1 MTTTGWAPFRH
12 STNDARIVVKLPSYT
27 DGDPSLA
34 RCVLDGYDIKGQIE
48 TFICFW
54 APYMGCQAVARSDV
68 INKHHMHPIM
78 TCGISCVDKTLNKS
92 FYHLG
97 ICIAKHPG
105 YFVIIPVLLTLLC
118 MTGYQQLKY
127 QIDPEYLFSPING
140 EGKAERAIV
149 EQYFKVNYTH
159 RFNVGRITRPGR
171 FGRVIVIPKD
181 GDENMLRREVFMELR
196 ILDNLIQNATT
207 FYDGDRFTYKD
218 NCARWEN
225 ECFEN
230 DILNLDALM
239 DDIESGQL
247 NLTFPIMFNPVTW
260 DAHAFPV
267 FFGGTKLTEDNYII
281 SVPAIQL
288 VYFVTAD
295 TKRQDAKGAEW
306 EETFLR
312 VVGKA
317 ETTGLFKHISV
328 SYFASRTLDHELEK
342 NTKTVVPYF
351 SSTFLLMGLFSVIT
365 CMMGDAVRSKPFLG
379 LMGNISAIMA
389 TLAAFGLAMY
399 CGIEFIGINLA
410 APFLMI
416 GIGIDDTF
424 VMLAGWRR
432 TPAKMPVHERMG
444 HMMSEAAVSITI
456 TSVTDFISF
465 LIGIISPFRS
475 VKIFCTYSVFAVCFT
490 FIWHITF
497 FAACMAI
504 SGYRERKNLHAI
516 FGCKVK
522 PLSVAIKE
530 KRNFL
535 YKAIMAG
542 GINHSDPDNPI
553 DNKDHMLMAFFKD
566 KLARVINNKWCKIII
581 ILAFATYLAG
591 ACYGVTQIK
600 EGLER
605 RKLSREDSYSV
616 EFFDREDDYYRE
628 FPYRMQ
634 VIIAG
639 VYNYSDPLV
648 QEQMENLTSTLE
660 HTSYVTSSLYT
671 ESWLRSF
678 LSFMERN
685 NDYLNET
692 IDDEQS
698 FIDAVKEHWLFPGNP
713 FSLDVRLNDDD
724 TQIIASRFLIQAVN
738 ITDTNHEKEM
748 VRDLRKICKDSPLN
762 ASIFHPYF
770 VFFDQF
776 ELVRPVSLQAMVI
789 GAIIMM
795 IISFV
800 FIPNILCSLW
810 VAFSVISIE
819 LGVAGYMALWDVNL
833 DSISMINLIMCI
845 GFSVDFTAHIC
856 YTYMSSKKRS
866 PKARVREALH
876 SLGLPIVQGSSS
888 TILGIIALL
897 LAQSYIFLVF
907 FKMVFLVIFFGAMHG
922 LFLLPVLLSLFGP
935 GSWLTWTGRDDGSE
949 DDMDDSVD
957 DMKMAHVM
965 EKPFAQS
972 YYMQYPSMGLNGP
985 YAYGSKGFLGAPYKA
1000 YGGDEKD
1007 QGLGTSGEDSSE
1019 SSSSR
1024 SQRRQQLAANK
1035 EAEEDEEAAQ
1045 TRRRYEKGWR
1055 HSSYQNIY
1063 GVGAQ
1068 FQPQPDLYG
1077 QQVSAAEWRE
1087 RLDAHEQHHQ
1097 QRNSS
1102 KQRRHAHENYD
1113 RELMQQQQQQQQ
1125 QRTRRNSHGDV
1136 IDITPSSSLD
1146 ERMKRQY
1153 QLALSQAAGNNSGDD
1168 DSSSYRH
1175 QPEAIVPSASSST
1188 KRYHRRR
1195 SSEDS
1200 TRYHQHQHQ
1209 QRWPANIEERR
1220 NRNRTQSPSQRH
1232 SHSETAVVVPA
1243 SFAPRSSSHHN
1254 LFQPSGKATHQQ
1266 QQPPTYQYGDY

>member
-1 MTTTGWAPFRH
+1 
-12 STNDARIVVKLPSYT
+12 
-27 DGDPSLA
+27 
-34 RCVLDGYDIKGQIE
+34 
-48 TFICFW
+48 
-54 APYMGCQAVARSDV
+54 
-68 INKHHMHPIM
+68 M

-97 ICIAKHPG
+97 VCIAKHPG
-105 YFVIIPVLLTLLC
+105 YFIIIPVLLTLLC
-118 MTGYQQLKY
+118 ITGYQQLKY
-127 QIDPEYLFSPING
+127 QIDPEYLFSPIAG
-140 EGKAERAIV
+140 EGKTERAIV

-171 FGRVIVIPKD
+171 FGRVIVITKD
-181 GDENMLRREVFMELR
+181 GDDNMIRREVFQELR
-196 ILDNLIQNATT
+196 QLDDIIQNATT
-207 FYDGDRFTYKD
+207 TYDGDTYTYKD
-218 NCARWEN
+218 NCARWES

-239 DDIESGQL
+239 DDIEAGQL
-247 NLTFPIMFNPVTW
+247 NLTFPFMFNPVTW
-260 DAHAFPV
+260 DAHLFPV
-267 FFGGTKLTEDNYII
+267 FFGGTKLTEDNLVI

-306 EETFLR
+306 EETFLK
-312 VVGKA
+312 VVGEA
-317 ETTGLFKHISV
+317 EDSGRFKHISV

-379 LMGNISAIMA
+379 LMGNVSAIMA

-432 TPAKMPVHERMG
+432 TKSKMPVPERMG

-475 VKIFCTYSVFAVCFT
+475 VRIFCTYSVFAVCFT
-490 FIWHITF
+490 FLWHITF

-504 SGYRERKNLHAI
+504 SGYRERRNLHSI
-516 FGCKVK
+516 FGCRVQ
-522 PLSVAIKE
+522 PMSVAIKE

-535 YKAIMAG
+535 YKAVMAG
-542 GINHSDPDNPI
+542 GIDPKDPDNPV

-566 KLARVINNKWCKIII
+566 NLAAVINNKWCKIII

-591 ACYGVTQIK
+591 ACYGITQIK

-639 VYNYSDPLV
+639 PLNYSDPIV
-648 QEQMENLTSTLE
+648 QEQVENLTSTLE
-660 HTSYVTSSLYT
+660 HTSYVTSRRYT

-678 LSFMERN
+678 LSFLERN
-685 NDYLNET
+685 NELLNVT
-692 IDDEQS
+692 VDDEQT
-698 FIDAVKEHWLFPGNP
+698 FIEAVKEHWLFPGNP
-713 FSLDVRLNDDD
+713 FSLDVRFNDDE

-789 GAIIMM
+789 GAVIMM
-795 IISFV
+795 IISFI

-856 YTYMSSKKRS
+856 YTYMSSKKRN

-888 TILGIIALL
+888 TILGIVALL

-935 GSWLTWTGRDDGSE
+935 GSCLTWTGRDDGSE
-949 DDMDDSVD
+949 DDVDDSLD
-957 DMKMAHVM
+957 ERQQ
-965 EKPFAQS
+965 EKPFSQS
-972 YYMQYPSMGLNGP
+972 YYMQYPTMGINGP
-985 YAYGSKGFLGAPYKA
+985 YSSKGFLGAPYKA
-1000 YGGDEKD
+1000 YGVDEKD
-1007 QGLGTSGEDSSE
+1007 LGLGTSGEDSSE

-1024 SQRRQQLAANK
+1024 SQRRHQQAAA
-1035 EAEEDEEAAQ
+1035 AEEEAVIRESP
-1045 TRRRYEKGWR
+1045 RRRYEEGWR
-1055 HSSYQNIY
+1055 RSSYQNIY
-1063 GVGAQ
+1063 GAQGANQ
-1068 FQPQPDLYG
+1068 FQAQPDLYG
-1077 QQVSAAEWRE
+1077 QQVSAAEWRQ
-1087 RLDAHEQHHQ
+1087 RLDAHEQQ
-1097 QRNSS
+1097 QRHRQG
-1102 KQRRHAHENYD
+1102 QRRGPYENYHLD
-1113 RELMQQQQQQQQ
+1113 MEMDMQ
-1125 QRTRRNSHGDV
+1125 RARRNSHGDV
-1136 IDITPSSSLD
+1136 IDLHGTPNSSAD
-1146 ERMKRQY
+1146 ERLRRPRE
-1153 QLALSQAAGNNSGDD
+1153 QLSAGSGDD
-1168 DSSSYRH
+1168 SSYGQQH
-1175 QPEAIVPSASSST
+1175 GTPPPASGSVPPA

-1200 TRYHQHQHQ
+1200 TTRH

-1220 NRNRTQSPSQRH
+1220 ARRTHSPAQHRP
-1232 SHSETAVVVPA
+1232 ETATP
-1243 SFAPRSSSHHN
+1243 SFAYRSSSHHN
-1254 LFQPSGKATHQQ
+1254 LYQPNGKGSK
-1266 QQPPTYQYGDY
+1266 QPPTYQYGDYYH

>member
-1 MTTTGWAPFRH
+1 
-12 STNDARIVVKLPSYT
+12 
-27 DGDPSLA
+27 
-34 RCVLDGYDIKGQIE
+34 
-48 TFICFW
+48 
-54 APYMGCQAVARSDV
+54 
-68 INKHHMHPIM
+68 M

-105 YFVIIPVLLTLLC
+105 YFVIIPVMITLLC

-196 ILDNLIQNATT
+196 MLDNLIQNATT
-207 FYDGDRFTYKD
+207 TYDGDTFTYKD

-230 DILNLDALM
+230 DILNLDVLM

-247 NLTFPIMFNPVTW
+247 NLSFPIMFNPVTW

-317 ETTGLFKHISV
+317 EETGTFKHISV

-351 SSTFLLMGLFSVIT
+351 SSTFLLMGLFSIIT
-365 CMMGDAVRSKPFLG
+365 CMMGDAVRSKPWLG
-379 LMGNISAIMA
+379 MMGNVSAIMA

-432 TPAKMPVHERMG
+432 TPAKMPVHERMA

-490 FIWHITF
+490 FMWHITF

-516 FGCKVK
+516 FGCKVQ
-522 PLSVAIKE
+522 PMSVAIKE
-530 KRNFL
+530 KRNYF

-542 GINHSDPDNPI
+542 GIDPKDPDNPI
-553 DNKDHMLMAFFKD
+553 DNKDHMFMAFFKD
-566 KLARVINNKWCKIII
+566 RLAAVINNKWCKAII
-581 ILAFATYLAG
+581 ILAFASYLAG

-605 RKLSREDSYSV
+605 RKLSRADSYSV

-634 VIIAG
+634 VIVAG
-639 VYNYSDPLV
+639 ALNYSDPEI
-648 QEQMENLTSTLE
+648 QYHFENLTRTLE

-678 LSFMERN
+678 LSFIDRN
-685 NDYLNET
+685 NDYLNTT
-692 IDDEQS
+692 IDDEAD

-713 FSLDVRLNDDD
+713 FSLDVKFNEDES
-724 TQIIASRFLIQAVN
+724 QIIASRFLIQAVN

-795 IISFV
+795 IISFI

-935 GSWLTWTGRDDGSE
+935 GSWQTWTGRDDGSDAE
-949 DDMDDSVD
+949 VDDSLT
-957 DMKMAHVM
+957 DMKLAHVL

-972 YYMQYPSMGLNGP
+972 YYMQYPSMGP
-985 YAYGSKGFLGAPYKA
+985 YGSKGFLGAPYKA
-1000 YGGDEKD
+1000 YGVDEKD

-1024 SQRRQQLAANK
+1024 SQRRQQQLADNNAPVT
-1035 EAEEDEEAAQ
+1035 EQ
-1045 TRRRYEKGWR
+1045 PPRRYEDPWR
-1055 HSSYQNIY
+1055 RSSYQNIDMY
-1063 GVGAQ
+1063 GSTGAAQ
-1068 FQPQPDLYG
+1068 FKPQTDLYG
-1077 QQVSAAEWRE
+1077 LQLSAAEWRQ
-1087 RLDAHEQHHQ
+1087 RLDAHEQLH
-1097 QRNSS
+1097 QRN
-1102 KQRRHAHENYD
+1102 KQRRSQVYD
-1113 RELMQQQQQQQQ
+1113 RDMQ
-1125 QRTRRNSHGDV
+1125 RVRHNSHGDV
-1136 IDITPSSSLD
+1136 IELHTPTPHSSLD
-1146 ERMKRQY
+1146 ERMRRQY
-1153 QLALSQAAGNNSGDD
+1153 MQAQLSAGSGDESTYRQQLD
-1168 DSSSYRH
+1168 ASILRARDSSPLAM
-1175 QPEAIVPSASSST
+1175 QVPAG

-1200 TRYHQHQHQ
+1200 TRYHQ
-1209 QRWPANIEERR
+1209 RWPANIEERR
-1220 NRNRTQSPSQRH
+1220 ARRTQSPSQRH
-1232 SHSETAVVVPA
+1232 SHSYIETAAVPA
-1243 SFAPRSSSHHN
+1243 RFAHRSISHHN
-1254 LFQPSGKATHQQ
+1254 LYQPNSLKHQQQQQHQ

>member
-1 MTTTGWAPFRH
+1 
-12 STNDARIVVKLPSYT
+12 
-27 DGDPSLA
+27 
-34 RCVLDGYDIKGQIE
+34 
-48 TFICFW
+48 
-54 APYMGCQAVARSDV
+54 
-68 INKHHMHPIM
+68 M

-97 ICIAKHPG
+97 ISIAKHPG
-105 YFVIIPVLLTLLC
+105 YFIIIPVLLTLLC

-127 QIDPEYLFSPING
+127 QIDPEYLFSPIAG
-140 EGKAERAIV
+140 EGKTERAIV

-171 FGRVIVIPKD
+171 FGRVIVITKD
-181 GDENMLRREVFMELR
+181 GDKNMIRREVFQELR
-196 ILDNLIQNATT
+196 QLDNIIQNATT
-207 FYDGDRFTYKD
+207 TYDGDTYTYKD

-239 DDIESGQL
+239 DDIEAGQL
-247 NLTFPIMFNPVTW
+247 NLTFPFMFNPVTW
-260 DAHAFPV
+260 DAHLFPV
-267 FFGGTKLTEDNYII
+267 FFGGTKLTEDNYVI

-312 VVGKA
+312 VVGNA
-317 ETTGLFKHISV
+317 ENSGQFKHISV

-351 SSTFLLMGLFSVIT
+351 SSTFLMMGLFSIIT

-379 LMGNISAIMA
+379 LMGNVSAIMA

-432 TPAKMPVHERMG
+432 TKSKMPVAERMG
-444 HMMSEAAVSITI
+444 LMMSEAAVSITI

-475 VKIFCTYSVFAVCFT
+475 VRIFCTYSVFAVCFT
-490 FIWHITF
+490 FLWHITF

-504 SGYRERKNLHAI
+504 SGYREQKNLHSI
-516 FGCKVK
+516 FGCRVL
-522 PLSVAIKE
+522 PMSIAIKE
-530 KRNFL
+530 NRNFL
-535 YKAIMAG
+535 YKAVMAG
-542 GINHSDPDNPI
+542 GIDTNDPDNPI

-566 KLARVINNKWCKIII
+566 KMAAVINNKWCKAII
-581 ILAFATYLAG
+581 ILAFASYLVG
-591 ACYGVTQIK
+591 ACYGITQIK

-639 VYNYSDPLV
+639 PLNYSDPLV
-648 QEQMENLTSTLE
+648 QEQVENLTSTLE
-660 HTSYVTSSLYT
+660 HTSYVTSRRYT

-678 LSFMERN
+678 LSFLDRN
-685 NDYLNET
+685 NELLNVT
-692 IDDEQS
+692 IDDEQT

-713 FSLDVRLNDDD
+713 FSLDVRFNKDE

-748 VRDLRKICKDSPLN
+748 VRDLRQICKDSPLN

-876 SLGLPIVQGSSS
+876 SLGLPIIQGSSS
-888 TILGIIALL
+888 TILGIVALL

-935 GSWLTWTGRDDGSE
+935 GSCLTWTGKDDGSDAE
-949 DDMDDSVD
+949 VD
-957 DMKMAHVM
+957 DGTKDRQL
-965 EKPFAQS
+965 EKPFSQS
-972 YYMQYPSMGLNGP
+972 YYMQYPTIGINGP
-985 YAYGSKGFLGAPYKA
+985 YGSKGFLGAPYKA
-1000 YGGDEKD
+1000 YGVDEKD
-1007 QGLGTSGEDSSE
+1007 LGLGTSGEDSSE

-1024 SQRRQQLAANK
+1024 SQHRQQVAAT
-1035 EAEEDEEAAQ
+1035 EEEVVVRESAP
-1045 TRRRYEKGWR
+1045 RRYDDGWR
-1055 HSSYQNIY
+1055 RSSYQNIY
-1063 GVGAQ
+1063 GQGATQ
-1068 FQPQPDLYG
+1068 FQAQPDLYG
-1077 QQVSAAEWRE
+1077 KQVSATEWRQ
-1087 RLDAHEQHHQ
+1087 RLDTHE
-1097 QRNSS
+1097 
-1102 KQRRHAHENYD
+1102 
-1113 RELMQQQQQQQQ
+1113 QQ
-1125 QRTRRNSHGDV
+1125 QRQRQRRSPYENYHQDVAIDMQRARRNSHGDV
-1136 IDITPSSSLD
+1136 IDLHGTPNSSVE
-1146 ERMKRQY
+1146 ERFRRRGE
-1153 QLALSQAAGNNSGDD
+1153 AFSAASGDD
-1168 DSSSYRH
+1168 SSYRH
-1175 QPEAIVPSASSST
+1175 QQVMAMPNAGSPPSA

-1200 TRYHQHQHQ
+1200 TSRH

-1220 NRNRTQSPSQRH
+1220 ARRAYSPAHNRP
-1232 SHSETAVVVPA
+1232 ETFSTSYAY
-1243 SFAPRSSSHHN
+1243 RSSSHHN
-1254 LFQPSGKATHQQ
+1254 LYQPNGKSSKY
-1266 QQPPTYQYGDY
+1266 PPTYQYGDYYH

>member
-1 MTTTGWAPFRH
+1 MP
-12 STNDARIVVKLPSYT
+12 
-27 DGDPSLA
+27 
-34 RCVLDGYDIKGQIE
+34 
-48 TFICFW
+48 
-54 APYMGCQAVARSDV
+54 
-68 INKHHMHPIM
+68 
-78 TCGISCVDKTLNKS
+78 CGISCVDKTLNKS

-105 YFVIIPVLLTLLC
+105 YFIIIPVLLTLLC

-127 QIDPEYLFSPING
+127 QIDPEYLFSPIAG
-140 EGKAERAIV
+140 EGKTERAIV

-171 FGRVIVIPKD
+171 FGRVIVITKD
-181 GDENMLRREVFMELR
+181 GDENMIRREVFQELR
-196 ILDNLIQNATT
+196 QLDNIIQNATT
-207 FYDGDRFTYKD
+207 TYDGDTYTYKD

-239 DDIESGQL
+239 DDIEAGQL
-247 NLTFPIMFNPVTW
+247 NLTFPFMFNPVTW
-260 DAHAFPV
+260 DAHLFPV
-267 FFGGTKLTEDNYII
+267 FFGGTKLTEDNYVI

-312 VVGKA
+312 VVGNA
-317 ETTGLFKHISV
+317 ENSGQFKHISV

-351 SSTFLLMGLFSVIT
+351 SSTFLLMGLFSIIT
-365 CMMGDAVRSKPFLG
+365 CMMGDSVRSKPFLG
-379 LMGNISAIMA
+379 LMGNVSAIMA

-432 TPAKMPVHERMG
+432 TKAKMPVAERMG
-444 HMMSEAAVSITI
+444 LMMSEAAVSITI

-475 VKIFCTYSVFAVCFT
+475 VRIFCTYSVFAVCFT
-490 FIWHITF
+490 FLWHITF

-504 SGYRERKNLHAI
+504 SGYRERKNLHSI
-516 FGCKVK
+516 FGCRVQ
-522 PLSVAIKE
+522 PMSVAIKE

-542 GINHSDPDNPI
+542 GIDANDPDNPI

-566 KLARVINNKWCKIII
+566 KMAAVINNKWCKAII
-581 ILAFATYLAG
+581 ILAFASYLVG
-591 ACYGVTQIK
+591 ACYGITQIK

-639 VYNYSDPLV
+639 PLNYSDPLV
-648 QEQMENLTSTLE
+648 QEQVENLTSTLE
-660 HTSYVTSSLYT
+660 HTSYVTSRRYT

-678 LSFMERN
+678 LSFLERN
-685 NDYLNET
+685 NELLNVT
-692 IDDEQS
+692 VDDEQT

-713 FSLDVRLNDDD
+713 FSLDVRFNEDE

-748 VRDLRKICKDSPLN
+748 VRDLRQICKDSPLN

-876 SLGLPIVQGSSS
+876 SLGLPIIQGSSS
-888 TILGIIALL
+888 TILGIVALL

-935 GSWLTWTGRDDGSE
+935 GSCLTWTGKDDGSDAE
-949 DDMDDSVD
+949 VDEGLDDRQL
-957 DMKMAHVM
+957 
-965 EKPFAQS
+965 EKPFSQS
-972 YYMQYPSMGLNGP
+972 YYMQYPSIGINGP
-985 YAYGSKGFLGAPYKA
+985 YGSKGFLGAPYKA
-1000 YGGDEKD
+1000 YGVDEKD
-1007 QGLGTSGEDSSE
+1007 LGLGTSGEDSSE

-1024 SQRRQQLAANK
+1024 SQHRQQAA
-1035 EAEEDEEAAQ
+1035 ATEEEVVVRESP
-1045 TRRRYEKGWR
+1045 TRRYDDGWR
-1055 HSSYQNIY
+1055 RSSYQNIY
-1063 GVGAQ
+1063 GQGAAQ
-1068 FQPQPDLYG
+1068 FQAQPDLYG
-1077 QQVSAAEWRE
+1077 KQVSATEWRQ
-1087 RLDAHEQHHQ
+1087 RLDSHE
-1097 QRNSS
+1097 
-1102 KQRRHAHENYD
+1102 
-1113 RELMQQQQQQQQ
+1113 QQ
-1125 QRTRRNSHGDV
+1125 QRQRQRRSPFENYRQDVEIDMQRARRNSHGDV
-1136 IDITPSSSLD
+1136 IDLHGTPNSSVE
-1146 ERMKRQY
+1146 ERFRRRGEPFS
-1153 QLALSQAAGNNSGDD
+1153 AESGDD
-1168 DSSSYRH
+1168 SSYRH
-1175 QPEAIVPSASSST
+1175 QQIMAMPAAGSAPSA

-1200 TRYHQHQHQ
+1200 TSRH

-1220 NRNRTQSPSQRH
+1220 ARRAHSPAHNRP
-1232 SHSETAVVVPA
+1232 ETALTSYA
-1243 SFAPRSSSHHN
+1243 YRSSSHHN
-1254 LFQPSGKATHQQ
+1254 LYQPNGKSSKY
-1266 QQPPTYQYGDY
+1266 PPTYQYGDYYH

>member
-1 MTTTGWAPFRH
+1 M
-12 STNDARIVVKLPSYT
+12 
-27 DGDPSLA
+27 
-34 RCVLDGYDIKGQIE
+34 RC
-48 TFICFW
+48 
-54 APYMGCQAVARSDV
+54 GC
-68 INKHHMHPIM
+68 IYW
-78 TCGISCVDKTLNKS
+78 VDKMLNTS

-97 ICIAKHPG
+97 VLIAKHPG
-105 YFVIIPVLLTLLC
+105 YFFIIPVLLTMLC

-149 EQYFKVNYTH
+149 EKYFKVNYTH

-181 GDENMLRREVFMELR
+181 GNDNMIRREIFQELR
-196 ILDNLIQNATT
+196 HLDDLIQNATVEYEGET
-207 FYDGDRFTYKD
+207 FTYKD
-218 NCARWEN
+218 TCARWEN
-225 ECFEN
+225 ECFSN
-230 DILNLDALM
+230 DILNLDFIM
-239 DDIESGQL
+239 DDIESGEL

-267 FFGGTKLTEDNYII
+267 FFGGTKLTEDNII
-281 SVPAIQL
+281 VSVPAIQL

-306 EETFLR
+306 EETFLK

-317 ETTGLFKHISV
+317 QNTGVFTHISV

-342 NTKTVVPYF
+342 NTRTVVPYF
-351 SSTFLLMGLFSVIT
+351 GSTFALMALFSVIT

-379 LMGNISAIMA
+379 LLGNISAIMA
-389 TLAAFGLAMY
+389 TCAAFGLAMY

-424 VMLAGWRR
+424 VMLAAWRR
-432 TPAKMPVHERMG
+432 TPVKMPVPERMG

-456 TSVTDFISF
+456 TSLTDLFSF
-465 LIGIISPFRS
+465 WIGIISPFRS
-475 VKIFCTYSVFAVCFT
+475 VQIFCTYSVFAVVFT
-490 FIWHITF
+490 FVWHITF

-504 SGYRERKNLHAI
+504 SGYRERHNLHAI
-516 FGCKVK
+516 FGCKVQAM
-522 PLSVAIKE
+522 SVAIKE

-542 GINHSDPDNPI
+542 GINRDDPDNPI
-553 DNKDHMLMAFFKD
+553 DNKDHMFMAFFKD
-566 KLARVINNKWCKIII
+566 YLAAVINNKWCKIFI
-581 ILAFATYLAG
+581 ILIFATYLAG

-605 RKLSREDSYSV
+605 RKLSKADSYSV
-616 EFFDREDDYYRE
+616 EFFDREDEYYRE

-634 VIIAG
+634 VIITG
-639 VYNYSDPLV
+639 DLNYSDPMV
-648 QEQMENLTSTLE
+648 QDQIEELTRTLE
-660 HTSYVTSSLYT
+660 NTSYVTSSLYT
-671 ESWLRSF
+671 ESWIRSF
-678 LSFMERN
+678 RSFVDRN
-685 NDYLNET
+685 NDYLNIS

-713 FSLDVRLNDDD
+713 FSLDVKFNENETR
-724 TQIIASRFLIQAVN
+724 IIASRFLIQAVN

-748 VRDLRKICKDSPLN
+748 VRDLRKICKESPLN

-776 ELVRPVSLQAMVI
+776 ELVRPTSLQSMIV

-795 IISFV
+795 IISFI

-810 VAFSVISIE
+810 VAFSIISIE

-876 SLGLPIVQGSSS
+876 SLGLPILQGSSS

-935 GSWLTWTGRDDGSE
+935 GSWQTWSGTDLGDDNDEISDIE
-949 DDMDDSVD
+949 SPMKLSSMD
-957 DMKMAHVM
+957 KLN
-965 EKPFAQS
+965 S
-972 YYMQYPSMGLNGP
+972 YYLQQHTPLGLVAP
-985 YAYGSKGFLGAPYKA
+985 YGKGKGFLGAPYKA
-1000 YGGDEKD
+1000 YGDEKD
-1007 QGLGTSGEDSSE
+1007 LGIGTSGEDSSE

-1024 SQRRQQLAANK
+1024 SQRRQAL
-1035 EAEEDEEAAQ
+1035 EDEH
-1045 TRRRYEKGWR
+1045 TRRRYEEGWR
-1055 HSSYQNIY
+1055 RSSYTNLY
-1063 GVGAQ
+1063 TNSPSE
-1068 FQPQPDLYG
+1068 FQPHNELYTG
-1077 QQVSAAEWRE
+1077 PQVTAQEWRV
-1087 RLDAHEQHHQ
+1087 RLDDEQKVS
-1097 QRNSS
+1097 RKLSS
-1102 KQRRHAHENYD
+1102 LGLRAYDNYAADFMHMQRRQSAHGD
-1113 RELMQQQQQQQQ
+1113 
-1125 QRTRRNSHGDV
+1125 DV
-1136 IDITPSSSLD
+1136 IDMPVVTRAAAASAVCYTPPSSLD
-1146 ERMKRQY
+1146 ERSRRKYRSAV
-1153 QLALSQAAGNNSGDD
+1153 LHSAASGDE
-1168 DSSSYRH
+1168 SNYH
-1175 QPEAIVPSASSST
+1175 QKFSAAPSNAAA

-1200 TRYHQHQHQ
+1200 TRHY
-1209 QRWPANIEERR
+1209 QRWPPSNIEERCAR
-1220 NRNRTQSPSQRH
+1220 RYAINARDDATAYVPSHINYSNNAANSKAYRPH
-1232 SHSETAVVVPA
+1232 PPV
-1243 SFAPRSSSHHN
+1243 RSSSHHN
-1254 LFQPSGKATHQQ
+1254 LFYPNGIQH
-1266 QQPPTYQYGDY
+1266 PPTYQFGGYYYK

>member
-1 MTTTGWAPFRH
+1 M
-12 STNDARIVVKLPSYT
+12 
-27 DGDPSLA
+27 
-34 RCVLDGYDIKGQIE
+34 RC
-48 TFICFW
+48 
-54 APYMGCQAVARSDV
+54 
-68 INKHHMHPIM
+68 
-78 TCGISCVDKTLNKS
+78 TCIYWVDKMLNKS

-97 ICIAKHPG
+97 VLIAKHPG
-105 YFVIIPVLLTLLC
+105 YFIIIPVLLTMLC

-140 EGKAERAIV
+140 EGKAERAVV
-149 EQYFKVNYTH
+149 ENYFKVNYTH

-181 GDENMLRREVFMELR
+181 GNDNMLRRETFQELR
-196 ILDNLIQNATT
+196 HLDDLIQNATVE
-207 FYDGDRFTYKD
+207 YEGEIFTYKD
-218 NCARWEN
+218 ACARWEN
-225 ECFEN
+225 ECFQN
-230 DILNLDALM
+230 DILNLDFIM
-239 DDIESGQL
+239 DDIESGEL

-267 FFGGTKLTEDNYII
+267 FFGGTKLTEDNIII

-306 EETFLR
+306 EETFLK

-317 ETTGLFKHISV
+317 ENSGAFKHISV

-342 NTKTVVPYF
+342 NTRAVVPYF
-351 SSTFLLMGLFSVIT
+351 SSTFALMALFSVIT
-365 CMMGDAVRSKPFLG
+365 CMMGDAVRSKPWLG

-389 TLAAFGLAMY
+389 TCAAFGLAMY

-432 TPAKMPVHERMG
+432 TPAKMPVAERMG

-456 TSVTDFISF
+456 TSLTDLFSF
-465 LIGIISPFRS
+465 WIGIISPFRS
-475 VKIFCTYSVFAVCFT
+475 VQIFCTYSVFAVVFT
-490 FIWHITF
+490 FVWHITF

-504 SGYRERKNLHAI
+504 SGYRERHNLHAI
-516 FGCKVK
+516 FGCKVQAM
-522 PLSVAIKE
+522 SVAIKE

-542 GINHSDPDNPI
+542 GINRDDPDNPI
-553 DNKDHMLMAFFKD
+553 DNKDHMFMAFFKD
-566 KLARVINNKWCKIII
+566 HLAAVINNKWCKMLI
-581 ILAFATYLAG
+581 ILIFATYLAG
-591 ACYGVTQIK
+591 ACYGLTQIK

-605 RKLSREDSYSV
+605 RKLSKADSYSV
-616 EFFDREDDYYRE
+616 EFFDREDEYYRE

-634 VIIAG
+634 VIITG
-639 VYNYSDPLV
+639 DLNYSDPIV
-648 QEQMENLTSTLE
+648 QDQIEELTRTLE
-660 HTSYVTSSLYT
+660 NTSYVTSSLYT
-671 ESWLRSF
+671 ESWIRSF
-678 LSFMERN
+678 RSFVDRN
-685 NDYLNET
+685 NDYLNLT

-713 FSLDVRLNDDD
+713 FSLDVKFNEDETR
-724 TQIIASRFLIQAVN
+724 IIASRFLIQAVN

-776 ELVRPVSLQAMVI
+776 ELVRPTSIQSMIV
-789 GAIIMM
+789 GALIMM
-795 IISFV
+795 IISFI

-810 VAFSVISIE
+810 VAFSIISIE

-876 SLGLPIVQGSSS
+876 SLGLPIVQGSTS

-935 GSWLTWTGRDDGSE
+935 GSWQTWSGT
-949 DDMDDSVD
+949 DMGDENDEITDVESP
-957 DMKMAHVM
+957 MKLSSMD
-965 EKPFAQS
+965 KLNS
-972 YYMQYPSMGLNGP
+972 YYLQQHTPLGLPMP
-985 YAYGSKGFLGAPYKA
+985 YSTGKGFLGAPYKA
-1000 YGGDEKD
+1000 YGDEKD
-1007 QGLGTSGEDSSE
+1007 LGIGTSGEDSSE

-1024 SQRRQQLAANK
+1024 SQRRQAL
-1035 EAEEDEEAAQ
+1035 EDEH
-1045 TRRRYEKGWR
+1045 TRRRYEEGWR
-1055 HSSYQNIY
+1055 RSSYHNLYTNSQS
-1063 GVGAQ
+1063 Q
-1068 FQPQPDLYG
+1068 FQPSADLYG
-1077 QQVSAAEWRE
+1077 QQVTAQEWRA
-1087 RLDAHEQHHQ
+1087 RLEDEQE
-1097 QRNSS
+1097 QRKRSVIGLRAYDNFAADFMHM
-1102 KQRRHAHENYD
+1102 QRRHAA
-1113 RELMQQQQQQQQ
+1113 
-1125 QRTRRNSHGDV
+1125 HGEDV
-1136 IDITPSSSLD
+1136 IDTPAARIDAAPYTPTSSLD
-1146 ERMKRQY
+1146 ERSRRKYRP
-1153 QLALSQAAGNNSGDD
+1153 AINAATAATNAPHSAGSGDD
-1168 DSSSYRH
+1168 SSYH
-1175 QPEAIVPSASSST
+1175 QRMSAPT
-1188 KRYHRRR
+1188 ATTTTAVKRYHRRR

-1200 TRYHQHQHQ
+1200 TRHY
-1209 QRWPANIEERR
+1209 QRWPPSNIEERYAR
-1220 NRNRTQSPSQRH
+1220 RYGNNNARDDS
-1232 SHSETAVVVPA
+1232 AAYAPA
-1243 SFAPRSSSHHN
+1243 HANSSSSAAAAANAYRPHPPMRSSSHHN
-1254 LFQPSGKATHQQ
+1254 LYYPNNVQH
-1266 QQPPTYQYGDY
+1266 PPTYQYGGAYYK

>member
-1 MTTTGWAPFRH
+1 
-12 STNDARIVVKLPSYT
+12 
-27 DGDPSLA
+27 
-34 RCVLDGYDIKGQIE
+34 
-48 TFICFW
+48 
-54 APYMGCQAVARSDV
+54 
-68 INKHHMHPIM
+68 M

-97 ICIAKHPG
+97 IKIANNPG
-105 YFVIIPVLLTLLC
+105 YFIIIPVLLTLLC

-127 QIDPEYLFSPING
+127 QIDPEYLFSPIAG
-140 EGKAERAIV
+140 EGKTERAIV

-171 FGRVIVIPKD
+171 FGRVIVITKD
-181 GDENMLRREVFMELR
+181 GDDDMIRREVFQELR
-196 ILDNLIQNATT
+196 TLDNLIQNATSN
-207 FYDGDRFTYKD
+207 YDGDTFTYKD
-218 NCARWEN
+218 TCARWEN

-239 DDIESGQL
+239 DDLEAGQL
-247 NLTFPIMFNPVTW
+247 NLTFPFMFNPVTW
-260 DAHAFPV
+260 DAHLFPV
-267 FFGGTKLTEDNYII
+267 FFGGTKLTEDNVVI

-295 TKRQDAKGAEW
+295 NKRQDAKGAEW

-312 VVGKA
+312 VVGNA
-317 ETTGLFKHISV
+317 EESGQFKHISV

-342 NTKTVVPYF
+342 NTQTVVPYF
-351 SSTFLLMGLFSVIT
+351 SSTFLLMGLFSIIT

-379 LMGNISAIMA
+379 LMGNVSAIMA

-432 TPAKMPVHERMG
+432 TKAKMPVAERMG

-475 VKIFCTYSVFAVCFT
+475 VRIFCTYSVFAVCFT
-490 FIWHITF
+490 FLWHITF

-504 SGYRERKNLHAI
+504 SGYRERKNLHSI
-516 FGCKVK
+516 FGCRVQ
-522 PLSVAIKE
+522 PMSVAIKE

-542 GINHSDPDNPI
+542 GIDSADPDNPI

-566 KLARVINNKWCKIII
+566 KMSAVINNKWCKIII
-581 ILAFATYLAG
+581 ILAFASYLVG
-591 ACYGVTQIK
+591 ACYGITQIK

-605 RKLSREDSYSV
+605 RKLSRADSYSV

-639 VYNYSDPLV
+639 PLNYSDPLV
-648 QEQMENLTSTLE
+648 QEQVENLTSTLE
-660 HTSYVTSSLYT
+660 HTSYVTSKRYT

-678 LSFMERN
+678 LSFLERN
-685 NDYLNET
+685 NELLNAT

-713 FSLDVRLNDDD
+713 FSLDVRFNDDD

-748 VRDLRKICKDSPLN
+748 VRDLRKICRDSPLN

-789 GAIIMM
+789 GALIMM
-795 IISFV
+795 IISFI

-876 SLGLPIVQGSSS
+876 SLGLPIIQGSSS
-888 TILGIIALL
+888 TILGIVALL

-907 FKMVFLVIFFGAMHG
+907 FKMVFLVVFFGAMHG

-935 GSWLTWTGRDDGSE
+935 GSCLTWTGQDDGS
-949 DDMDDSVD
+949 DDDVDDSLD
-957 DMKMAHVM
+957 ERKP
-965 EKPFAQS
+965 EKPFNQS
-972 YYMQYPSMGLNGP
+972 YYMQYPTMGINGP
-985 YAYGSKGFLGAPYKA
+985 YGSKGFLGAPYKA
-1000 YGGDEKD
+1000 YGVDEKD

-1024 SQRRQQLAANK
+1024 SQRRQQLANAA
-1035 EAEEDEEAAQ
+1035 AEEEAAQ
-1045 TRRRYEKGWR
+1045 DPRRRYEEGWR
-1055 HSSYQNIY
+1055 RSSYQNIY
-1063 GVGAQ
+1063 GPNASIIAGHVQAQ
-1068 FQPQPDLYG
+1068 FQAQPDLYG
-1077 QQVSAAEWRE
+1077 QQVSAAEWRQ
-1087 RLDAHEQHHQ
+1087 RLDAHEQ
-1097 QRNSS
+1097 QRGR
-1102 KQRRHAHENYD
+1102 QRRNPYENYD
-1113 RELMQQQQQQQQ
+1113 LDMQ
-1125 QRTRRNSHGDV
+1125 RARRNSHGDI
-1136 IDITPSSSLD
+1136 IDMQGTGTGTGPGTGTPNSSVD
-1146 ERMKRQY
+1146 ERLRRQY
-1153 QLALSQAAGNNSGDD
+1153 AQDRVLSGGSGDEG
-1168 DSSSYRH
+1168 SYRQ
-1175 QPEAIVPSASSST
+1175 QPGRDSPTLASPPVGNTSSA

-1200 TRYHQHQHQ
+1200 TRHH

-1220 NRNRTQSPSQRH
+1220 ARRTQSPAQRQP
-1232 SHSETAVVVPA
+1232 ETAPP
-1243 SFAPRSSSHHN
+1243 SFAYRSSSHHN
-1254 LFQPSGKATHQQ
+1254 LYQPHKNGRAAK
-1266 QQPPTYQYGDY
+1266 QPPTYQYGDYYH

>member
-1 MTTTGWAPFRH
+1 
-12 STNDARIVVKLPSYT
+12 
-27 DGDPSLA
+27 
-34 RCVLDGYDIKGQIE
+34 
-48 TFICFW
+48 
-54 APYMGCQAVARSDV
+54 
-68 INKHHMHPIM
+68 M

-105 YFVIIPVLLTLLC
+105 YFVIIPVMITLLC

-140 EGKAERAIV
+140 EGKAERAVV

-181 GDENMLRREVFMELR
+181 GDENMLRREIFMELR
-196 ILDNLIQNATT
+196 QLDNLIQNATT
-207 FYDGDRFTYKD
+207 TYDGDTFTYKD

-317 ETTGLFKHISV
+317 ETTGMFKHISV

-351 SSTFLLMGLFSVIT
+351 SSTFLLMGLFSIIT
-365 CMMGDAVRSKPFLG
+365 CMMGDAVRSKPWLG
-379 LMGNISAIMA
+379 LMGNVSAIMA

-432 TPAKMPVHERMG
+432 TPAKMPVHERMA

-522 PLSVAIKE
+522 PMSVAIKE

-542 GINHSDPDNPI
+542 GIDHNDPDNPI
-553 DNKDHMLMAFFKD
+553 DNKDHMFMAFFKD
-566 KLARVINNKWCKIII
+566 KLAAVINNKWCKIVI
-581 ILAFATYLAG
+581 ILAFASYLAG

-634 VIIAG
+634 VIISSPW
-639 VYNYSDPLV
+639 NYSDPWV
-648 QEQMENLTSTLE
+648 QDQMENLTRTLE

-685 NDYLNET
+685 DDYLNTT
-692 IDDEQS
+692 IDDEPS
-698 FIDAVKEHWLFPGNP
+698 FIEVVKEHWLFPGNP
-713 FSLDVRLNDDD
+713 FSLDVRLNDEE

-795 IISFV
+795 IISFI

-935 GSWLTWTGRDDGSE
+935 GSWQTWTGRDDGSDAE
-949 DDMDDSVD
+949 VDDSVD
-957 DMKMAHVM
+957 DMKHGHVM

-1000 YGGDEKD
+1000 YGVDEKD

-1024 SQRRQQLAANK
+1024 SQRRQQLAAN
-1035 EAEEDEEAAQ
+1035 APVPEEDAAQ
-1045 TRRRYEKGWR
+1045 LRRRYEDGWR
-1055 HSSYQNIY
+1055 RSSYQNIY
-1063 GVGAQ
+1063 GNGNGVAQ
-1068 FQPQPDLYG
+1068 FQAQPDLYG
-1077 QQVSAAEWRE
+1077 QQVSAAEWRQ
-1087 RLDAHEQHHQ
+1087 RLDAHEQQH
-1097 QRNSS
+1097 RSG
-1102 KQRRHAHENYD
+1102 KQRRPENYD
-1113 RELMQQQQQQQQ
+1113 NYDRDMQ
-1125 QRTRRNSHGDV
+1125 RARRNSHGDV
-1136 IDITPSSSLD
+1136 IDIHTPTPNSSLD
-1146 ERMKRQY
+1146 ERMRRQY
-1153 QLALSQAAGNNSGDD
+1153 QQAISAGSGDD
-1168 DSSSYRH
+1168 SSYHHRAA
-1175 QPEAIVPSASSST
+1175 PEVSPAPPLANSSA

-1200 TRYHQHQHQ
+1200 TRYHQ
-1209 QRWPANIEERR
+1209 RWPANIEERR
-1220 NRNRTQSPSQRH
+1220 ARREAQSPSQQRH
-1232 SHSETAVVVPA
+1232 SQSHSYSETAAVA
-1243 SFAPRSSSHHN
+1243 ANFARRSSSHHN
-1254 LFQPSGKATHQQ
+1254 LYQPSGKGTH
-1266 QQPPTYQYGDY
+1266 QPPTYQYGDY

>member
-1 MTTTGWAPFRH
+1 
-12 STNDARIVVKLPSYT
+12 
-27 DGDPSLA
+27 
-34 RCVLDGYDIKGQIE
+34 
-48 TFICFW
+48 
-54 APYMGCQAVARSDV
+54 
-68 INKHHMHPIM
+68 M

-171 FGRVIVIPKD
+171 FGRVIVIAKD
-181 GDENMLRREVFMELR
+181 GDTNMIRREIFQELR
-196 ILDNLIQNATT
+196 QLDNIIQNATVT
-207 FYDGDRFTYKD
+207 YDGDTYTYKD

-230 DILNLDALM
+230 DILNLDAIM
-239 DDIESGQL
+239 DDIETGQL
-247 NLTFPIMFNPVTW
+247 NLTFPFMFNPVTW
-260 DAHAFPV
+260 DAHLFPV
-267 FFGGTKLTEDNYII
+267 FFGGTQLTEDNLII

-295 TKRQDAKGAEW
+295 NKRQDAKGAEW
-306 EETFLR
+306 EETFLK
-312 VVGKA
+312 VVGNA
-317 ETTGLFKHISV
+317 ENTGKFKHISV

-365 CMMGDAVRSKPFLG
+365 CMMGDAVRSKPWLG

-432 TPAKMPVHERMG
+432 TPAKMPVHERMA

-456 TSVTDFISF
+456 TSVTDFVSF

-516 FGCKVK
+516 FGCKVQ
-522 PLSVAIKE
+522 PMSVAIKE

-542 GINHSDPDNPI
+542 GIDRNDPDNPV
-553 DNKDHMLMAFFKD
+553 DNKDHMFMAFFKD
-566 KLARVINNKWCKIII
+566 KLAAVINNKWCKVII
-581 ILAFATYLAG
+581 ILAFASYLVG
-591 ACYGVTQIK
+591 ACYGITQIK

-639 VYNYSDPLV
+639 ALNYSDPVV
-648 QEQMENLTSTLE
+648 QEQVENLTSTLE
-660 HTSYVTSSLYT
+660 HTSYVTSRRYT

-685 NDYLNET
+685 NDYLNTT
-692 IDDEQS
+692 IDDEES
-698 FIDAVKEHWLFPGNP
+698 FIEAVKEHWLFPGNP
-713 FSLDVRLNDDD
+713 FSLDVRFNDDE

-789 GAIIMM
+789 GAVIMM
-795 IISFV
+795 IISFI

-819 LGVAGYMALWDVNL
+819 MGVAGYMALWDVNL

-856 YTYMSSKKRS
+856 YCYMSSKKRS

-935 GSWLTWTGRDDGSE
+935 GSWLTWTGRDDGSDAE
-949 DDMDDSVD
+949 VD
-957 DMKMAHVM
+957 DEDETKL
-965 EKPFAQS
+965 EKPFTQS
-972 YYMQYPSMGLNGP
+972 YYMQYPTMGINGP
-985 YAYGSKGFLGAPYKA
+985 YSSKGFLGAPYKA
-1000 YGGDEKD
+1000 YGVDEKD
-1007 QGLGTSGEDSSE
+1007 LGLGTSGEDSSE

-1024 SQRRQQLAANK
+1024 SQRRQQMANAAI
-1035 EAEEDEEAAQ
+1035 ATEEETPKSGHQRRNYDE
-1045 TRRRYEKGWR
+1045 GWR
-1055 HSSYQNIY
+1055 RSSYQNIY
-1063 GVGAQ
+1063 GKGGAQ
-1068 FQPQPDLYG
+1068 FQAQPDLYG

-1087 RLDAHEQHHQ
+1087 RLDVHEQQ
-1097 QRNSS
+1097 QRSR
-1102 KQRRHAHENYD
+1102 QRRSVYD
-1113 RELMQQQQQQQQ
+1113 QDMQQQQQPP
-1125 QRTRRNSHGDV
+1125 RNRRNSHGDI
-1136 IDITPSSSLD
+1136 IDMNGTPNSSID
-1146 ERMKRQY
+1146 ERLRHQF
-1153 QLALSQAAGNNSGDD
+1153 LSSPGSGDE
-1168 DSSSYRH
+1168 SSNSYRH
-1175 QPEAIVPSASSST
+1175 QPPLGATGGAGAGGLNSSV

-1200 TRYHQHQHQ
+1200 TRHH

-1220 NRNRTQSPSQRH
+1220 ARRTQSPAQHQHKNR
-1232 SHSETAVVVPA
+1232 HSETANA
-1243 SFAPRSSSHHN
+1243 AAFAYRSSSHHN
-1254 LFQPSGKATHQQ
+1254 LYQRSKQPAT
-1266 QQPPTYQYGDY
+1266 TYQYGDYYH

>member
-1 MTTTGWAPFRH
+1 
-12 STNDARIVVKLPSYT
+12 
-27 DGDPSLA
+27 
-34 RCVLDGYDIKGQIE
+34 
-48 TFICFW
+48 
-54 APYMGCQAVARSDV
+54 
-68 INKHHMHPIM
+68 M

-97 ICIAKHPG
+97 VCIAKHPG
-105 YFVIIPVLLTLLC
+105 YFIIIPVLLTMLC

-127 QIDPEYLFSPING
+127 QIDPEYLFSPIAG
-140 EGKAERAIV
+140 EGKTERAIV

-171 FGRVIVIPKD
+171 FGRVIVITKD
-181 GDENMLRREVFMELR
+181 GDDNMIRREVFQELR
-196 ILDNLIQNATT
+196 QLDDIIQNASTT
-207 FYDGDRFTYKD
+207 YDGDTYTYKD
-218 NCARWEN
+218 NCARWES

-239 DDIESGQL
+239 DDIEAGQL
-247 NLTFPIMFNPVTW
+247 NLTFPFMFNPVTW
-260 DAHAFPV
+260 DAHLFPV
-267 FFGGTKLTEDNYII
+267 FFGGTKLTEDNIVI

-306 EETFLR
+306 EETFLK
-312 VVGKA
+312 VVGQA
-317 ETTGLFKHISV
+317 EESGRFKHISV

-379 LMGNISAIMA
+379 LMGNVSAIMA

-432 TPAKMPVHERMG
+432 TKSKMPVPERMG

-456 TSVTDFISF
+456 TSITDFISF

-475 VKIFCTYSVFAVCFT
+475 VRIFCTYSVFAVCFT
-490 FIWHITF
+490 FLWHITF

-504 SGYRERKNLHAI
+504 SGYRERKNLHSI
-516 FGCKVK
+516 FGCRVQ
-522 PLSVAIKE
+522 PMSVAIKE

-535 YKAIMAG
+535 YKAVMAG
-542 GINHSDPDNPI
+542 GIDPKDPDNPV

-566 KLARVINNKWCKIII
+566 NLAAVINNKWCKIII
-581 ILAFATYLAG
+581 ILAFASYLAG
-591 ACYGVTQIK
+591 ACYGITQIK

-639 VYNYSDPLV
+639 PLNYSDPVV
-648 QEQMENLTSTLE
+648 QEQVENLTSTLE
-660 HTSYVTSSLYT
+660 HTSYVTSRRYT

-678 LSFMERN
+678 LSFLERN
-685 NDYLNET
+685 NELLNVT
-692 IDDEQS
+692 VDDEQT

-713 FSLDVRLNDDD
+713 FSLDVRFNDDE

-789 GAIIMM
+789 GAVIMM
-795 IISFV
+795 IISFI

-856 YTYMSSKKRS
+856 YTYMSSKKRN

-888 TILGIIALL
+888 TILGIVALL

-935 GSWLTWTGRDDGSE
+935 GSCLTWTGRDDGSE
-949 DDMDDSVD
+949 VEMDDSLD
-957 DMKMAHVM
+957 ERQL
-965 EKPFAQS
+965 EKPFSQS
-972 YYMQYPSMGLNGP
+972 YYMQYPTMGINGP
-985 YAYGSKGFLGAPYKA
+985 YSSKGFLGAPYKA
-1000 YGGDEKD
+1000 YGVDEKD
-1007 QGLGTSGEDSSE
+1007 LGLGTSGEDSSE

-1024 SQRRQQLAANK
+1024 SQRRHQQAAA
-1035 EAEEDEEAAQ
+1035 AEEEAVIRESP
-1045 TRRRYEKGWR
+1045 RRRYEEGWR
-1055 HSSYQNIY
+1055 RSSYQNIY
-1063 GVGAQ
+1063 GAQGANQ
-1068 FQPQPDLYG
+1068 FQAQPDLYG
-1077 QQVSAAEWRE
+1077 QQVSAAEWRQ
-1087 RLDAHEQHHQ
+1087 RLDAHEQQ
-1097 QRNSS
+1097 QRHRQG
-1102 KQRRHAHENYD
+1102 QRRGPYENYHLD
-1113 RELMQQQQQQQQ
+1113 MEMDMQ
-1125 QRTRRNSHGDV
+1125 RARRNSHGDV
-1136 IDITPSSSLD
+1136 IDLHGTPNSSAD
-1146 ERMKRQY
+1146 ERLRRPRE
-1153 QLALSQAAGNNSGDD
+1153 QLSAGSGDD
-1168 DSSSYRH
+1168 SSYGQQH
-1175 QPEAIVPSASSST
+1175 GTPPPASGSVPPA

-1200 TRYHQHQHQ
+1200 TTRH

-1220 NRNRTQSPSQRH
+1220 ARRTHSPAQHRP
-1232 SHSETAVVVPA
+1232 ETATP
-1243 SFAPRSSSHHN
+1243 SFAYRSSSHHN
-1254 LFQPSGKATHQQ
+1254 LYQPNGKGSK
-1266 QQPPTYQYGDY
+1266 QPPTYQYGDYYH

>member
-1 MTTTGWAPFRH
+1 
-12 STNDARIVVKLPSYT
+12 
-27 DGDPSLA
+27 
-34 RCVLDGYDIKGQIE
+34 
-48 TFICFW
+48 
-54 APYMGCQAVARSDV
+54 
-68 INKHHMHPIM
+68 M

-105 YFVIIPVLLTLLC
+105 YFVIIPVMITLLC

-181 GDENMLRREVFMELR
+181 GDENMLRREIFMELR
-196 ILDNLIQNATT
+196 QLDNLIQNATT
-207 FYDGDRFTYKD
+207 TYDGDTFTYKD

-317 ETTGLFKHISV
+317 ETTGMFKHISV

-365 CMMGDAVRSKPFLG
+365 CMMGDAVRSKPWLG

-432 TPAKMPVHERMG
+432 TPAKMPVHERMA

-490 FIWHITF
+490 FLWHITF

-522 PLSVAIKE
+522 PMSVAIKE

-542 GINHSDPDNPI
+542 GINHNDPDNPI
-553 DNKDHMLMAFFKD
+553 DNKDHMFMAFFKD
-566 KLARVINNKWCKIII
+566 KLAAVINNKWCKIII
-581 ILAFATYLAG
+581 ILAFASYLAG

-639 VYNYSDPLV
+639 ALNYSDPWV
-648 QEQMENLTSTLE
+648 QDQMENLTRTLE

-678 LSFMERN
+678 LTFMDRN
-685 NDYLNET
+685 NDYLNAT

-698 FIDAVKEHWLFPGNP
+698 FIEVVKEHWLFPGNP
-713 FSLDVRLNDDD
+713 FSLDVRLNEDE

-795 IISFV
+795 IISFI

-935 GSWLTWTGRDDGSE
+935 GSWLTWTGRDDGSDAE
-949 DDMDDSVD
+949 ID
-957 DMKMAHVM
+957 DMKMSPVL
-965 EKPFAQS
+965 EKPYIQS
-972 YYMQYPSMGLNGP
+972 FYTQYPN
-985 YAYGSKGFLGAPYKA
+985 KGFAGAPYKG
-1000 YGGDEKD
+1000 YSVDEKD

-1024 SQRRQQLAANK
+1024 SQRRQQLANSAAAHGV
-1035 EAEEDEEAAQ
+1035 EEEDEANEQ
-1045 TRRRYEKGWR
+1045 TRRRYEEGWR
-1055 HSSYQNIY
+1055 RSSYQNIY
-1063 GVGAQ
+1063 GNGGAQ

-1077 QQVSAAEWRE
+1077 QQVSAAEWRQ
-1087 RLDAHEQHHQ
+1087 RLDAHEQQH
-1097 QRNSS
+1097 RSIGATS
-1102 KQRRHAHENYD
+1102 GGSGAGAGGGGVKQRRHAYENYD
-1113 RELMQQQQQQQQ
+1113 RDMQ
-1125 QRTRRNSHGDV
+1125 RARRNSYGDI
-1136 IDITPSSSLD
+1136 IDIHTPTPNSSLD
-1146 ERMKRQY
+1146 ERMRRQY
-1153 QLALSQAAGNNSGDD
+1153 QQAAAAAALSGDE
-1168 DSSSYRH
+1168 SSSSFPHYRRQSQ
-1175 QPEAIVPSASSST
+1175 QPAEDSPVPVASRSA

-1200 TRYHQHQHQ
+1200 TRYHH

-1220 NRNRTQSPSQRH
+1220 ARRANSPSGQRH
-1232 SHSETAVVVPA
+1232 SQSHSHTHFTETVGAA
-1243 SFAPRSSSHHN
+1243 SFAPRSFSHHN
-1254 LFQPSGKATHQQ
+1254 LYQPSGKGH
-1266 QQPPTYQYGDY
+1266 QPPTYQYGDY

>member
-1 MTTTGWAPFRH
+1 
-12 STNDARIVVKLPSYT
+12 
-27 DGDPSLA
+27 
-34 RCVLDGYDIKGQIE
+34 
-48 TFICFW
+48 
-54 APYMGCQAVARSDV
+54 
-68 INKHHMHPIM
+68 M

-97 ICIAKHPG
+97 VCIAKHPG
-105 YFVIIPVLLTLLC
+105 YFIIIPVLLTLLC

-127 QIDPEYLFSPING
+127 QIDPEYLFSPIAG
-140 EGKAERAIV
+140 EGKTERAIV

-171 FGRVIVIPKD
+171 FGRVIVITKD
-181 GDENMLRREVFMELR
+181 GDENMIRREVFQELR
-196 ILDNLIQNATT
+196 QLDNIIQNATT
-207 FYDGDRFTYKD
+207 TYDGDTYTYKD

-239 DDIESGQL
+239 DDIEAGQL
-247 NLTFPIMFNPVTW
+247 NLTFPFMFNPVTW
-260 DAHAFPV
+260 DAHLFPV
-267 FFGGTKLTEDNYII
+267 FFGGTKLTEDNYVV

-312 VVGKA
+312 VVGNA
-317 ETTGLFKHISV
+317 ENSGQFKHISV

-351 SSTFLLMGLFSVIT
+351 SSTFLMMGLFSIIT

-379 LMGNISAIMA
+379 LMGNVSAIMA

-432 TPAKMPVHERMG
+432 TKAKMPVAERMG
-444 HMMSEAAVSITI
+444 LMMSEAAVSITI

-475 VKIFCTYSVFAVCFT
+475 VRIFCTYSVFAVCFT
-490 FIWHITF
+490 FMWHITF

-504 SGYRERKNLHAI
+504 SGYRERKNLHSI
-516 FGCKVK
+516 FGCRVQ
-522 PLSVAIKE
+522 PMSVAIKE

-542 GINHSDPDNPI
+542 GIDTNDPDNPI

-566 KLARVINNKWCKIII
+566 KMAAVINNKWCKVII
-581 ILAFATYLAG
+581 ILAFASYLVG
-591 ACYGVTQIK
+591 ACYGITQIK

-639 VYNYSDPLV
+639 PLNYSDPIV
-648 QEQMENLTSTLE
+648 QEQVENLTSTLE
-660 HTSYVTSSLYT
+660 HTSYVTSRRYT

-678 LSFMERN
+678 LSFLDRN
-685 NDYLNET
+685 NELLNVT
-692 IDDEQS
+692 VDDEQE

-713 FSLDVRLNDDD
+713 FSLDVRFNEDE

-748 VRDLRKICKDSPLN
+748 VRDLRQICKDSPLN

-888 TILGIIALL
+888 TILGIVALL

-935 GSWLTWTGRDDGSE
+935 GSCLTWTGKDDGSDAEVGDGPE
-949 DDMDDSVD
+949 DRQL
-957 DMKMAHVM
+957 
-965 EKPFAQS
+965 EKPFSQS
-972 YYMQYPSMGLNGP
+972 YYMQYPTIGINGP
-985 YAYGSKGFLGAPYKA
+985 YGSKGFLGAPYKA
-1000 YGGDEKD
+1000 YGVDEKD
-1007 QGLGTSGEDSSE
+1007 LGLGTSGEDSSE

-1024 SQRRQQLAANK
+1024 SQHRQQVAAT
-1035 EAEEDEEAAQ
+1035 EEEVVVRESPP
-1045 TRRRYEKGWR
+1045 RRYDDGWR
-1055 HSSYQNIY
+1055 RSSYQNIY
-1063 GVGAQ
+1063 GQAATQ
-1068 FQPQPDLYG
+1068 FQAQPDLYG
-1077 QQVSAAEWRE
+1077 KQVSATEWRQ
-1087 RLDAHEQHHQ
+1087 RLDTHE
-1097 QRNSS
+1097 
-1102 KQRRHAHENYD
+1102 
-1113 RELMQQQQQQQQ
+1113 QQ
-1125 QRTRRNSHGDV
+1125 QRQRQRRSPYESYHQDVEIDMQRARRNSHGDV
-1136 IDITPSSSLD
+1136 IDLHGTPNSSVE
-1146 ERMKRQY
+1146 ERFRRRGEPF
-1153 QLALSQAAGNNSGDD
+1153 SAGSGDD
-1168 DSSSYRH
+1168 SSYRH
-1175 QPEAIVPSASSST
+1175 QQIMAMPTAGSAPSA

-1200 TRYHQHQHQ
+1200 TSRH

-1220 NRNRTQSPSQRH
+1220 ARRAHSPAHNRP
-1232 SHSETAVVVPA
+1232 ETASTSYA
-1243 SFAPRSSSHHN
+1243 YRSSSHHN
-1254 LFQPSGKATHQQ
+1254 LYQPNGKSSKY
-1266 QQPPTYQYGDY
+1266 PPTYQYGDYYH

>member
-1 MTTTGWAPFRH
+1 
-12 STNDARIVVKLPSYT
+12 
-27 DGDPSLA
+27 
-34 RCVLDGYDIKGQIE
+34 
-48 TFICFW
+48 
-54 APYMGCQAVARSDV
+54 
-68 INKHHMHPIM
+68 M
-78 TCGISCVDKTLNKS
+78 TCGISCVDRTLNKS

-140 EGKAERAIV
+140 EGKAERAVV

-181 GDENMLRREVFMELR
+181 GDENMLRREVFEELR
-196 ILDNLIQNATT
+196 TLDNLIQNATVY
-207 FYDGDRFTYKD
+207 YDGDTYTYKEI
-218 NCARWEN
+218 CARWQN

-230 DILNLDALM
+230 DILNLDAIM

-247 NLTFPIMFNPVTW
+247 NLTFPLMFNPVTW

-295 TKRQDAKGAEW
+295 NKRQDAKGAEW

-312 VVGKA
+312 EVGKA
-317 ETTGLFKHISV
+317 ENSGMFKHISV

-351 SSTFLLMGLFSVIT
+351 SSTFLLMGLFSVLT
-365 CMMGDAVRSKPFLG
+365 CMMGDAVRSKPWLG

-432 TPAKMPVHERMG
+432 TPAKMPVHERMA

-490 FIWHITF
+490 FVWHITF

-516 FGCKVK
+516 FGCKVQAM
-522 PLSVAIKE
+522 SVAIKE

-542 GINHSDPDNPI
+542 GINHDDPDNPV

-566 KLARVINNKWCKIII
+566 RLAAVINNKWCKIII
-581 ILAFATYLAG
+581 ILAFASYLVG
-591 ACYGVTQIK
+591 ACYGITQIK

-634 VIIAG
+634 VIIEGAL
-639 VYNYSDPLV
+639 NYSDVEV
-648 QEQMENLTSTLE
+648 QQQIENLTRTLE

-678 LSFMERN
+678 LSFMDRA
-685 NDYLNET
+685 NDYLNVT

-698 FIDAVKEHWLFPGNP
+698 FIEAVKEHWLFPGNP
-713 FSLDVRLNDDD
+713 FSLDVRFNEDE

-795 IISFV
+795 IISFI

-856 YTYMSSKKRS
+856 YTYMTSKKRS

-876 SLGLPIVQGSSS
+876 SLGLPIVQGSTS

-935 GSWLTWTGRDDGSE
+935 GSWLTWTGLDDGCDDDIENSE
-949 DDMDDSVD
+949 S
-957 DMKMAHVM
+957 DMKA
-965 EKPFAQS
+965 EKPFANS
-972 YYMQYPSMGLNGP
+972 YYMQYPTMGINGP
-985 YAYGSKGFLGAPYKA
+985 YGSKGFLGAPYKA
-1000 YGGDEKD
+1000 YGVDEKD

-1024 SQRRQQLAANK
+1024 SQRRQQLAAAAA
-1035 EAEEDEEAAQ
+1035 AEESW
-1045 TRRRYEKGWR
+1045 RR
-1055 HSSYQNIY
+1055 SSYQNIFRN
-1063 GVGAQ
+1063 GAQ
-1068 FQPQPDLYG
+1068 FQAQPDLYG
-1077 QQVSAAEWRE
+1077 QQVTAAEWRQ
-1087 RLDAHEQHHQ
+1087 RLEVHEQKQRSKQ
-1097 QRNSS
+1097 QR
-1102 KQRRHAHENYD
+1102 RPYENYD
-1113 RELMQQQQQQQQ
+1113 MQ
-1125 QRTRRNSHGDV
+1125 RDRRNSHGDV
-1136 IDITPSSSLD
+1136 IDMELQDPPTPNSSID
-1146 ERMKRQY
+1146 ERLRRKYDQTF
-1153 QLALSQAAGNNSGDD
+1153 AGSGDD
-1168 DSSSYRH
+1168 SSCRQQIAT
-1175 QPEAIVPSASSST
+1175 QPPLASSSA

-1200 TRYHQHQHQ
+1200 TRYHQ
-1209 QRWPANIEERR
+1209 RWPANIEERR
-1220 NRNRTQSPSQRH
+1220 ARRGNSPGQR
-1232 SHSETAVVVPA
+1232 HSETAAANYAYRTSPHARV
-1243 SFAPRSSSHHN
+1243 RSSSHHN
-1254 LFQPSGKATHQQ
+1254 LYQQGKT
-1266 QQPPTYQYGDY
+1266 QQPPTYQYGDYYH

>member
-1 MTTTGWAPFRH
+1 MTMELSEQHLNQALSQLRQVPSFDGSTDQLNAFIKRIDYILHLYPTRDVRQHSILYGAIELQVTGDAQRISQRTAANTWQELRNALIEEYKVQTPFEELLRRLYN
-12 STNDARIVVKLPSYT
+12 TN
-27 DGDPSLA
+27 
-34 RCVLDGYDIKGQIE
+34 
-48 TFICFW
+48 
-54 APYMGCQAVARSDV
+54 
-68 INKHHMHPIM
+68 
-78 TCGISCVDKTLNKS
+78 
-92 FYHLG
+92 
-97 ICIAKHPG
+97 
-105 YFVIIPVLLTLLC
+105 
-118 MTGYQQLKY
+118 YQ
-127 QIDPEYLFSPING
+127 G
-140 EGKAERAIV
+140 
-149 EQYFKVNYTH
+149 
-159 RFNVGRITRPGR
+159 NVRR

-181 GDENMLRREVFMELR
+181 GDENMLRREIFMELR
-196 ILDNLIQNATT
+196 QLDNLIQNATT
-207 FYDGDRFTYKD
+207 TYDGDTFSYKD

-317 ETTGLFKHISV
+317 ENSGMFKHISV

-351 SSTFLLMGLFSVIT
+351 SSTFLLMGLFSIIT
-365 CMMGDAVRSKPFLG
+365 CMMGDAVRSKPWLG

-490 FIWHITF
+490 FMWHITF

-522 PLSVAIKE
+522 PMSVAIKE

-542 GINHSDPDNPI
+542 GIDHNDPDNPI

-566 KLARVINNKWCKIII
+566 KLAAVINNKWCKIII
-581 ILAFATYLAG
+581 ILAFASYLAG

-639 VYNYSDPLV
+639 PLNYSDPLV

-678 LSFMERN
+678 LSFLDRN

-692 IDDEQS
+692 IDDEES
-698 FIDAVKEHWLFPGNP
+698 FIEAVKEHWLFPGNP
-713 FSLDVRLNDDD
+713 FSLDVRLNEDE

-748 VRDLRKICKDSPLN
+748 VRDLRQICKDSPLN

-795 IISFV
+795 IISFI

-935 GSWLTWTGRDDGSE
+935 GSWLTWTGRDDGSDE
-949 DDMDDSVD
+949 EVDDSLD
-957 DMKMAHVM
+957 DMKLGHVM

-972 YYMQYPSMGLNGP
+972 YYMQYPSMGINGP
-985 YAYGSKGFLGAPYKA
+985 YAYGSKGSLGAPYKA

-1024 SQRRQQLAANK
+1024 SQRRQQLASTAV
-1035 EAEEDEEAAQ
+1035 AVPEEDPVQ
-1045 TRRRYEKGWR
+1045 TRGARYEKGWR

-1063 GVGAQ
+1063 GNGGGIAQ

-1077 QQVSAAEWRE
+1077 QQVSAAEWRQ
-1087 RLDAHEQHHQ
+1087 RLDAHEQQH
-1097 QRNSS
+1097 QRN
-1102 KQRRHAHENYD
+1102 KQKRNPYENYD
-1113 RELMQQQQQQQQ
+1113 DRDMQ
-1125 QRTRRNSHGDV
+1125 RARRNSHGDV
-1136 IDITPSSSLD
+1136 IDLHTPTPTSSLD
-1146 ERMKRQY
+1146 ERMRRQY
-1153 QLALSQAAGNNSGDD
+1153 QLQQQALSAGSGD

-1175 QPEAIVPSASSST
+1175 QPELSAPPLASSSA

-1200 TRYHQHQHQ
+1200 TRYHQ
-1209 QRWPANIEERR
+1209 RWPANIEERR
-1220 NRNRTQSPSQRH
+1220 ARRAHSPSQRH
-1232 SHSETAVVVPA
+1232 SQSHSYTETAAIAA
-1243 SFAPRSSSHHN
+1243 SFAHRSSSHHN
-1254 LFQPSGKATHQQ
+1254 LYQPSSKAMH
-1266 QQPPTYQYGDY
+1266 QPPTYQYGDY